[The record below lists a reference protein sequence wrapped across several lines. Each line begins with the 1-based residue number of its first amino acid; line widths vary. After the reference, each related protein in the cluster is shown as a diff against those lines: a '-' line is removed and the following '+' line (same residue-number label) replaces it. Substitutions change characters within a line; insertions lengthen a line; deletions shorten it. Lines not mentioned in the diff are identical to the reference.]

1 MFFNTPDRLN
11 YFPILQNHTSATIFQ
26 YSECGYPIPELPIT
40 IVQYLWAVPLRKCFS
55 TLRAQNTCKTLAEAT
70 TIFQYLNLRNTCII
84 LAEATSVF
92 QYSDL
97 AILIQHLQNCE
108 PCAGQPNVPTVGLP
122 RIACENTL
130 GFTEVPKCV
139 PQLMYFK

>member
-11 YFPILQNHTSATIFQ
+11 YFSILQNHTSATIFQ
-26 YSECGYPIPELPIT
+26 YSECGYPIPELPIS

-84 LAEATSVF
+84 LAEATSIF

-97 AILIQHLQNCE
+97 
-108 PCAGQPNVPTVGLP
+108 
-122 RIACENTL
+122 ENTCIIL
-130 GFTEVPKCV
+130 AEDHKCFSILRHHNTHIILADDHKYV
-139 PQLMYFK
+139 SILRLHHTPICFC